1 MQSVLPCRKGR
12 NGSLIRSVLDS
23 FFHEQMFPF
32 SLFACSSG
40 KQAVFLAQ
48 PLWRMKG
55 PLTQYL
61 RRSKNSV
68 RNEDKHR

>member
-1 MQSVLPCRKGR
+1 
-12 NGSLIRSVLDS
+12 
-23 FFHEQMFPF
+23 MFPF

>member
-1 MQSVLPCRKGR
+1 
-12 NGSLIRSVLDS
+12 
-23 FFHEQMFPF
+23 MFPF

-55 PLTQYL
+55 PLAQYL

-68 RNEDKHR
+68 RNEDKLLQSIPTDAVELRRFRSVQT